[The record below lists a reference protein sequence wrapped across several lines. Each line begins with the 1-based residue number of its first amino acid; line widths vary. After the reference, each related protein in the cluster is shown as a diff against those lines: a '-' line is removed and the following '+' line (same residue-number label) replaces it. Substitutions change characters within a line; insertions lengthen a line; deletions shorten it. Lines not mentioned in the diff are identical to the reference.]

1 MTFKQY
7 IEEKRRKKRR
17 KKRGNKR
24 RMFGAPYV
32 YPGWY
37 GSMLGSGTVDG
48 AGDIGFGGALAL
60 GSQLKI

>member
-7 IEEKRRKKRR
+7 IEEKRRKNKR

-48 AGDIGFGGALAL
+48 AGDSGG
-60 GSQLKI
+60 GGE